1 MPNTASSPMRHIQR
15 LIAASILVA
24 LCGTLS
30 GCGGGNSATSFDP
43 MDMLDF
49 LDQKKPLQGTRK
61 PVFPEGVP
69 GVAQGVPK
77 ELYKGN
83 QAQQQDVPPVTAP
96 PAPEPKN
103 VASTPHLRSQ
113 LPRRLSL
120 APRLMRTHQ
129 LRQRRQSRPN
139 ASAPARPLFRATRR
153 LRSRLRRSSSNNRSS
168 RCRHSRRHCRAAVS
182 SASRLTGR
190 PSAYFAK

>member
-1 MPNTASSPMRHIQR
+1 MRHIQR

-96 PAPEPKN
+96 PAPEPKKRGK
-103 VASTPHLRSQ
+103 H
-113 LPRRLSL
+113 
-120 APRLMRTHQ
+120 
-129 LRQRRQSRPN
+129 
-139 ASAPARPLFRATRR
+139 SAPAQPAAAPAESGTSPDEDASVAPTTPKPAKRKRTSPTAIPRDEAAPEQAAPEQQQQPQQQMSPFPAPL
-153 LRSRLRRSSSNNRSS
+153 
-168 RCRHSRRHCRAAVS
+168 
-182 SASRLTGR
+182 
-190 PSAYFAK
+190 PSGSFQR